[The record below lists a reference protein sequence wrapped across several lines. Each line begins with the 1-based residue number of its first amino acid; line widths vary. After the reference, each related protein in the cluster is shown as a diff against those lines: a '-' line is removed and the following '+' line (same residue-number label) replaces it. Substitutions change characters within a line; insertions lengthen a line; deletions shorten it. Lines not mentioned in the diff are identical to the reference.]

1 MRKTSQIRNS
11 HRAMNKYLK
20 YTIILLISL
29 IICIPNALANCKISN
44 IDIAKVNNITYTTI
58 YADSAIDFEHNIIL
72 EEPIRLVVDLKNCE
86 HDLPQKDYFSLPSA
100 TIKSI
105 RTSQFSLAPM
115 ITRLVFD
122 IGKPITY
129 TVRDAGDKLI
139 ISFPTPNDP
148 DFEPWAAVEP
158 ELDEEPESAADL
170 ATDVEEEDG
179 IKRVVRRSGK
189 PAQPDT
195 QKKSPKKVVRK
206 VVRRDEPEPEPKE
219 IKEKGKVIETKHERK
234 NVVYRSRGTRDP
246 FASLAVTGKGSRAF
260 GVLPLPTV
268 EELTFVGV
276 LESNGKNIALC
287 EDAEGNA
294 YILKAGDKIKG
305 GWVSRVTDD
314 DIVFAISEFG
324 WTRTVTLN
332 LQDII
337 DK

>member
-1 MRKTSQIRNS
+1 
-11 HRAMNKYLK
+11 MNKYLK
-20 YTIILLISL
+20 YAVVLLISL
-29 IICIPNALANCKISN
+29 IVCIPDALADCRISN
-44 IDIAKVNNITYTTI
+44 IDLAKVDNITYATI
-58 YADSAIDFEHNIIL
+58 HADSAIDFEHDIIL
-72 EEPIRLVVDLKNCE
+72 EDPIRLVVDLKNCE
-86 HDLPQKDYFSLPSA
+86 HNLPQKDYFSSPSA

-115 ITRLVFD
+115 ITRIVFD

-158 ELDEEPESAADL
+158 ELEEEPEPVEDL
-170 ATDVEEEDG
+170 AVGDEEKDG
-179 IKRVVRRSGK
+179 VKRVVRRGGK
-189 PAQPDT
+189 PAQPDA
-195 QKKSPKKVVRK
+195 KEKSPQKVVRK
-206 VVRRDEPEPEPKE
+206 VVRRDEPEPAPKPAE
-219 IKEKGKVIETKHERK
+219 AKQKGKVIETKHERK
-234 NVVYRSRGTRDP
+234 KVAYRSRGTRDP
-246 FASLAVTGKGSRAF
+246 FASLAVTGKGSKAF

-276 LESNGKNIALC
+276 MESNGKNIALC

-294 YILKAGDKIKG
+294 YILEAGDKIKG

-314 DIVFAISEFG
+314 EIIFAISEFG